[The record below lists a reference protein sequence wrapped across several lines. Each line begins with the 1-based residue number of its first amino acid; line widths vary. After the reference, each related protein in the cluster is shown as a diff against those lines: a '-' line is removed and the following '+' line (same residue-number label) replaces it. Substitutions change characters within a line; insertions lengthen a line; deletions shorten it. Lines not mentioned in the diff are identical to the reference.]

1 MDRTPWTNVFDPD
14 MRSQVAAYLATMT
27 DSLADAVAADSGATR
42 ADVMPAVAMALELLG
57 DPVGPD
63 KGLELFRQQGAAGAR
78 AGIPRAE
85 LLDRFLTAGW
95 VMWDAVCASGQF
107 DAPTLASFG
116 SWLLRGL
123 DLVASAVAEGY
134 IEADRELMARRT
146 EARRAFLE
154 EVLTSIAPDPAE
166 AAHLR
171 RAALR
176 YGLDVDAPYRLILV
190 SAGDDEDEQGRVDR
204 IGGLIDIAP
213 AAARSRAGIS
223 LPEVLVWH
231 RWIVVL
237 APADWPAS
245 ARLRPAL
252 EHVLGNEWTALVGPP
267 EPGVGSLAPML
278 ARLTATLRAAERL
291 GHRGWIDSPDDFAIE
306 ELMLVD
312 PELLGA
318 VVGHELG
325 PLLADHRMGDELIE
339 TLRVYLE
346 SGQNMRETAR
356 RMHLANR
363 TIAYRR
369 ERIEHLLGRPL
380 EGATITRLGVALLAY
395 RIGRPDA
402 PTG

>member
-1 MDRTPWTNVFDPD
+1 MDRTPWTNVFDPV
-14 MRSQVAAYLATMT
+14 MRSEVAAHLATMIE
-27 DSLADAVAADSGATR
+27 SLADAVAADSGASR
-42 ADVMPAVAMALELLG
+42 EDVMPAVAMALELLG
-57 DPVGPD
+57 DPVGPE

-95 VMWDAVCASGQF
+95 VMWDAVCASERF

-154 EVLTSIAPDPAE
+154 EVLTSITPDPGE

-176 YGLDVDAPYRLILV
+176 YGLDVDAAYRLIIV
-190 SAGDDEDEQGRVDR
+190 SAGDDDDEQGRADR
-204 IGGLIDIAP
+204 IGGLIGISPSAIR
-213 AAARSRAGIS
+213 ARAGIS

-237 APADWPAS
+237 APADWPAA

-252 EHVLGNEWTALVGPP
+252 EHVLGSEWTALVGPS
-267 EPGVGSLAPML
+267 EPGVGSLAPTL

-318 VVGHELG
+318 VVAHEL
-325 PLLADHRMGDELIE
+325 
-339 TLRVYLE
+339 
-346 SGQNMRETAR
+346 
-356 RMHLANR
+356 
-363 TIAYRR
+363 
-369 ERIEHLLGRPL
+369 
-380 EGATITRLGVALLAY
+380 
-395 RIGRPDA
+395 
-402 PTG
+402 